1 MAENDSS
8 GALPIHALL
17 IANTDASIEL
27 AFQWFKRQPSLI
39 PLAHGP
45 GPFIG
50 ENNLH
55 VLAANRREDSF
66 IRLVKMAVARLEP
79 PDLTLL
85 LTSKTTGSFF
95 DAPPMAFY
103 GSSALSYTVCFG
115 LRKALY
121 MMLTNKKI
129 ASVVSLNELPCTTT
143 GFYPVH
149 AAVACGLSDVY
160 DLLLELPPAFGKVVA
175 FERRADPSLRT
186 SRGRQELRLND
197 LTPIQLATRLGDR
210 RMFMHILHRR
220 MVIQWKWGPVTQYQC
235 GLDEIDSASNT
246 GGNDVMELVAHL
258 ESLPQCQEMILD
270 DL

>member
-1 MAENDSS
+1 MLEA
-8 GALPIHALL
+8 
-17 IANTDASIEL
+17 
-27 AFQWFKRQPSLI
+27 RR
-39 PLAHGP
+39 GP
-45 GPFIG
+45 IG
-50 ENNLH
+50 EPLRC
-55 VLAANRREDSF
+55 VSRIVGEKLGAYAARDIETSEAAD
-66 IRLVKMAVARLEP
+66 E
-79 PDLTLL
+79 LT
-85 LTSKTTGSFF
+85 
-95 DAPPMAFY
+95 APVRAGY
-103 GSSALSYTVCFG
+103 VVD
-115 LRKALY
+115 KA
-121 MMLTNKKI
+121 TERGR
-129 ASVVSLNELPCTTT
+129 SV
-143 GFYPVH
+143 FH

-235 GLDEIDSASNT
+235 DLDEIDSASNT